1 MLTHLVARY
10 WWMLLLRGLIAI
22 GLGIMAFAKP
32 GLTLSTLVLLYGF
45 YCLIDGIVA
54 VAVGLTGGQMW
65 QALLLGLV
73 GIGAGLAT
81 LFYPGLT
88 AMLLLYFMAVWA
100 IARGIFEI
108 LAAIEFRKVIEG
120 ELMLVLAGI
129 ASIAFGVLII
139 ANPGAG
145 ALSIIWILGGYAL
158 LVGVLLVIASFRL
171 KALA

>member
-1 MLTHLVARY
+1 MLTHIIGRY
-10 WWMLLLRGLIAI
+10 WWMLLLRGLVAI
-22 GLGIMAFAKP
+22 GLGILAFAKP
-32 GLTLSTLVLLYGF
+32 GLTLSTLVLIYGF

-54 VAVGLTGGQMW
+54 IAVGLSGGQMW
-65 QALLLGLV
+65 QSLLLGVV

-100 IARGIFEI
+100 IGHGIFEI

-120 ELMLVLAGI
+120 ELMLVLAGV
-129 ASIAFGVLII
+129 ASIAFGVLIVL
-139 ANPGAG
+139 NPGAG

-158 LVGVLLVIASFRL
+158 LVGVLLVIASLRL

>member
-22 GLGIMAFAKP
+22 GLGIMAFANP

-54 VAVGLTGGQMW
+54 LAVGLTGGQMW

-100 IARGIFEI
+100 IVRGIFEI

-139 ANPGAG
+139 VNPGAG

-171 KALA
+171 KALG

>member
-1 MLTHLVARY
+1 MLTHIVARY

-22 GLGIMAFAKP
+22 ALGILAFARP

-54 VAVGLTGGQMW
+54 VGVGLSGGQMW

-100 IARGIFEI
+100 IVRGIFEI

-139 ANPGAG
+139 VNPGAG

>member
-22 GLGIMAFAKP
+22 GLGIMAFARP

-54 VAVGLTGGQMW
+54 LAVGLSGGQMW

-100 IARGIFEI
+100 IVRGIFEI

-139 ANPGAG
+139 VNPGAG

>member
-1 MLTHLVARY
+1 
-10 WWMLLLRGLIAI
+10 MLLLRGLIAI

-54 VAVGLTGGQMW
+54 LAVGLSGGQMW

-100 IARGIFEI
+100 IVRGIFEI